1 MSSRCL
7 IAALLLGCGPRGASD
22 RPVHPPPD
30 DPPETTTPPTLEE
43 LVEQLEFNDS
53 IPELDREHTVA
64 GIDDEPPGG
73 DGIRDDVG
81 RYIAARYPNL
91 IGPAQQLAK
100 ALQASLLVDLE
111 DPDALGQ
118 VAMDIARAVDCVD
131 RSVANIQNKP
141 DDPDVIDDLQAITA
155 NTKHRMRSYLA
166 FNSALDGTLSF
177 PYPLQG
183 AVCDPL
189 PKN

>member
-1 MSSRCL
+1 MPMSSRCL
-7 IAALLLGCGPRGASD
+7 IAALLLGCGPRGATD
-22 RPVHPPPD
+22 RPVRPPPD
-30 DPPETTTPPTLEE
+30 DPAETTTPPTLAE
-43 LVEQLEFNDS
+43 LVEQLESADF

-64 GIDDEPPGG
+64 GIDEDG

-81 RYIAARYPNL
+81 LYIAARYEKL

-177 PYPLQG
+177 PYPLEG
-183 AVCDPL
+183 DVCDSP